1 MRQGFQPL
9 PDWRFHVK
17 LTPMLMNCPY
27 RKLFLAISQIEHNF
41 KLEVGDSQTA
51 QLKMSVSVV
60 SIAVSTNNYPF
71 LMREQTGY
79 CPWLEAGFVSHND
92 QVSFV
97 YWSQSQPLTLDG
109 AGLAS
114 DFVAVATLL
123 V

>member
-1 MRQGFQPL
+1 
-9 PDWRFHVK
+9 
-17 LTPMLMNCPY
+17 MNCPY
-27 RKLFLAISQIEHNF
+27 RKLFLAISQIEDNF

-51 QLKMSVSVV
+51 QLKMSVSII

-71 LMREQTGY
+71 LMGEQTSY
-79 CPWLEAGFVSHND
+79 CPRLEAGFVSHND

-97 YWSQSQPLTLDG
+97 YWSQSQPLTFHG

-123 V
+123 M